1 MNFGCASTIVT
12 QLRKDRLVELR
23 YRIDD
28 ENARA
33 IQHQFNSRSCRGM
46 ASETSLQDI
55 APNEPSIIGRPSS
68 ELSE

>member
-46 ASETSLQDI
+46 ASDSLQDI
-55 APNEPSIIGRPSS
+55 APNEPSIIGRPPS
-68 ELSE
+68 ESE